1 MKKNE
6 IRSAVKAVAKLDVGV
21 HAAAASF
28 FLILSVFP
36 ALVLVLSLLRY
47 TGLQAQVL
55 TEFIEGFVPHALM
68 GYVRRL
74 IVNTYENSSGAILS
88 LSAVTALWSAS
99 RGVYGI
105 LTGFN
110 AIYEVPEDRGYL
122 RTRAVSMVYTVLFIA
137 VLLLTL
143 ALSVFGTTIVQMLP
157 KAEHPAISFLWELLD
172 LRFILMLSIQTLLF
186 TTMYAVMPN
195 RRNRFLDSFPGAVLA
210 SLGWLAFSDLFSL
223 YVENFPRYSNIFG
236 SVYAVA
242 LSMLWLYFCM
252 SILFYG
258 AVVNRGVIALRGRK
272 KNENVEK
279 L

>member
-1 MKKNE
+1 MKKNR
-6 IRSAVKAVAKLDVGV
+6 ILSALKAVGKLDVGG
-21 HAAAASF
+21 HAATASF
-28 FLILSVFP
+28 FLILSFFP

-55 TEFIEGFVPHALM
+55 TELIEGFVPNALM

-74 IVNTYENSSGAILS
+74 VFNTYENSSGAILS

-110 AIYEVPEDRGYL
+110 AIYEVPENRGYL
-122 RTRAVSMVYTVLFIA
+122 WTRGVSLVYTVLFIA

-143 ALSVFGTTIVQMLP
+143 ALSVFGNAILGWLP
-157 KAEHPAISFLWELLD
+157 EAEHPALIFLGNLID
-172 LRFILMLSIQTLLF
+172 LRFILMLAIQTALF
-186 TTMYAVMPN
+186 TTMYAVLPN

-210 SLGWLAFSDLFSL
+210 SLGWLVFSDLFSL

-258 AVVNRGVIALRGRK
+258 AVVNRGVIALRQRK
-272 KNENVEK
+272 KG
-279 L
+279 

>member
-1 MKKNE
+1 MKKR
-6 IRSAVKAVAKLDVGV
+6 IILGAARAVGQLNVGI

-36 ALVLVLSLLRY
+36 ALMLVLSLLRF
-47 TGLQAQVL
+47 TGLQAQAL
-55 TEFIEGFVPHALM
+55 TEFVEGFVPGALM

-74 IVNTYENSSGAILS
+74 IFNTYDNSSGTILS

-110 AIYEVPEDRGYL
+110 AIYEVPENRGYFK
-122 RTRAVSMVYTVLFIA
+122 TRAVSMVYTVLFIA

-143 ALSVFGTTIVQMLP
+143 AVSVFGTTILEMLP
-157 KAEHPAISFLWELLD
+157 KAEHPVISFVWNLID
-172 LRFILMLSIQTLLF
+172 LRFVLMLTIQTLLF
-186 TTMYAVMPN
+186 TTMYAVLPG

-210 SLGWLAFSDLFSL
+210 SLGWLVFSDLFSL
-223 YVENFPRYSNIFG
+223 YVENFSRYSNIFG

-242 LSMLWLYFCM
+242 LSMLWLYCCI
-252 SILFYG
+252 SIVFYG
-258 AVVNRGVIALRGRK
+258 AVVNRGIIALRQRK
-272 KNENVEK
+272 KR
-279 L
+279 

>member
-1 MKKNE
+1 MKKRT
-6 IRSAVKAVAKLDVGV
+6 ILGAARAVGKLNVGV
-21 HAAAASF
+21 YAAHACY
-28 FLILSVFP
+28 FLILSIFP

-47 TGLQAQVL
+47 TGLQAQAL
-55 TEFIEGFVPHALM
+55 TELIEGFAPRALM
-68 GYVRRL
+68 GYVRRF
-74 IVNTYENSSGAILS
+74 IFNTYENSSGAILS

-99 RGVYGI
+99 RGVFSI

-110 AIYEVPEDRGYL
+110 AIYEVPEDRGYFK
-122 RTRAVSMVYTVLFIA
+122 TRAVSMIYTVLFIA

-143 ALSVFGTTIVQMLP
+143 AIGVFGTTIVEMLP
-157 KAEHPAISFLWELLD
+157 KAEHPAIAFLWGLLD
-172 LRFILMLSIQTLLF
+172 VRFILMLAIQTLLF

-223 YVENFPRYSNIFG
+223 YVENFQRYSNIYG

-258 AVVNRGVIALRGRK
+258 AVVNRGVIALRQRK
-272 KNENVEK
+272 KG
-279 L
+279 

>member
-1 MKKNE
+1 MKKNG
-6 IRSAVKAVAKLDVGV
+6 ILRFVKAVAELDVGV
-21 HAAAASF
+21 YAAHACY
-28 FLILSVFP
+28 FLILAIFP
-36 ALVLVLSLLRY
+36 ALVLVLSLLRF
-47 TGLQAQVL
+47 TGLRVEAL
-55 TEFIEGFVPHALM
+55 TALIDGFVPDALM

-74 IVNTYENSSGAILS
+74 IINTYDNSSGAILS

-122 RTRAVSMVYTVLFIA
+122 HIRAVSLVYTVLFIL

-143 ALSVFGTTIVQMLP
+143 VVNVFGTTIMQLLP
-157 KAEHPAISFLWELLD
+157 RVEHPVISFLWNLID
-172 LRFILMLSIQTLLF
+172 LRFVLLLCVQTALF
-186 TTMYAVMPN
+186 TTMYAVLPN
-195 RRNRFLDSFPGAVLA
+195 RRNRFSDSFPGALLA
-210 SLGWLAFSDLFSL
+210 SLGWLIFSDLFSM
-223 YVENFPRYSNIFG
+223 YVENFSSYSNIYG

-258 AVVNRGVIALRGRK
+258 AVLNRTIIGFRK
-272 KNENVEK
+272 RKNG
-279 L
+279 